1 MIGKIPVGRARLA
14 AVAVGIAVAAMTMV
28 ASVAIASP
36 TKVVYSN
43 FNTVPTLVNG
53 LPNQDTYSAA
63 PFEFPFG
70 GLVQFSARPGVLKSL
85 TTEIDSFTCEHGTYN
100 LENCYTGNPNKKF
113 LYVLDAKIYEVNAEN
128 EKGALVATSIAK
140 FKIPYR
146 PTTNVSCPSTIEG
159 KGFGKNC
166 DVGGYLDTIT
176 FKKFTPTS
184 VLPEKAIITVE
195 STAGDP
201 RSDVVNVGTQ
211 TSYKAFENEE
221 FVAEGPA
228 EGGKPSVGED
238 PLPEETFIRGKLA
251 GGQAGFQPVFQVTAK
266 A

>member
-1 MIGKIPVGRARLA
+1 MIGKIPVSRARLA
-14 AVAVGIAVAAMTMV
+14 AVAVGVAVAAMTVV
-28 ASVAIASP
+28 ASAAIASP

-43 FNTVPTLVNG
+43 FNTVPTTVNK

-100 LENCYTGNPNKKF
+100 FENCYTGNPGKKF
-113 LYVLDAKIYEVNAEN
+113 SYLLEAKVYEVDAED
-128 EKGALVATSIAK
+128 EPGTLVASSLGK

-146 PTTNVSCPSTIEG
+146 PSTNVGCPATIEG

-176 FKKFTPTS
+176 FKKFSPTS
-184 VLPEKAIITVE
+184 VLPEKAIITIE
-195 STAGDP
+195 GTALDSP
-201 RSDVVNVGTQ
+201 SDVVNVGTQ
-211 TSYKAFENEE
+211 TSYKAFEEGE
-221 FVAEGPA
+221 FVAEGPL

-266 A
+266 P